1 MADIQDMPGRKTQH
15 FPSED
20 ARPLSNGILIIK
32 SFCFFFQKEALSFL
46 EKRNKKLLP
55 IYRRLVEGQGVCD
68 CFDMM
73 IRSAL
78 LLCAMLAATAA
89 TAQPLVQTGPLTF
102 APLVKRVVPAV
113 VNIAV
118 RMDVAGP
125 DTPARVPPDI
135 KGTPFEKSFRDRQH
149 ARREQI
155 VGAGS
160 GFIVDPSGIIVTN
173 NHVVGRADRIVVSL
187 VDGTELPARLIGADE
202 LTDIAVIKVDAG
214 RKLPSVVWGDSRQVQ
229 VGDWI
234 LAAGNPFGLG
244 GSVTAG
250 IVSARGREIGAG
262 PFDDFFQLDAP
273 INPGNSGGP
282 TFNMAGE
289 VVALNTALVSPT
301 GASVGIGF
309 AIPSEIVT
317 QIVNELLAHGRVDRG
332 WLGVEVDTSGKHH
345 AGALIAAVDKGGPA
359 AHSGLHVGDLVTA
372 FNGEHVGS
380 SKELIRDVSGI
391 NPGGVAHLRV
401 KRQNQ
406 TLDMGVTVGRRP
418 PEPATDETDAP
429 Q

>member
-1 MADIQDMPGRKTQH
+1 MKTRLLLTLC
-15 FPSED
+15 
-20 ARPLSNGILIIK
+20 A
-32 SFCFFFQKEALSFL
+32 
-46 EKRNKKLLP
+46 LLP
-55 IYRRLVEGQGVCD
+55 LFGAP
-68 CFDMM
+68 
-73 IRSAL
+73 AL
-78 LLCAMLAATAA
+78 H
-89 TAQPLVQTGPLTF
+89 AQPLVQTGPLTF

-118 RMDVAGP
+118 RMDVASP
-125 DTPARVPPDI
+125 DTSRVPPDV
-135 KGTPFEKSFRDRQH
+135 KGTPLEKSFRDRQR

-187 VDGTELPARLIGADE
+187 VDGTELPARLLGADA

-317 QIVNELLAHGRVDRG
+317 QIVNELLTHGRVDRG
-332 WLGVEVDTSGKHH
+332 WLGVEVDTSGKRH
-345 AGALIAAVDKGGPA
+345 AGALIAVVEKGGPA
-359 AHSGLHVGDLVTA
+359 ARSGLHVGDLVTA
-372 FNGEHVGS
+372 FNGERVGS
-380 SKELIRDVSGI
+380 SKELIRDVSAI

-401 KRQNQ
+401 RRQNQ
-406 TLDMGVTVGRRP
+406 VIDMGVTVGRRP
-418 PEPATDETDAP
+418 PEPAADEPDAP

>member
-1 MADIQDMPGRKTQH
+1 
-15 FPSED
+15 
-20 ARPLSNGILIIK
+20 
-32 SFCFFFQKEALSFL
+32 
-46 EKRNKKLLP
+46 
-55 IYRRLVEGQGVCD
+55 
-68 CFDMM
+68 
-73 IRSAL
+73 
-78 LLCAMLAATAA
+78 
-89 TAQPLVQTGPLTF
+89 
-102 APLVKRVVPAV
+102 
-113 VNIAV
+113 
-118 RMDVAGP
+118 
-125 DTPARVPPDI
+125 
-135 KGTPFEKSFRDRQH
+135 
-149 ARREQI
+149 
-155 VGAGS
+155 
-160 GFIVDPSGIIVTN
+160 
-173 NHVVGRADRIVVSL
+173 
-187 VDGTELPARLIGADE
+187 
-202 LTDIAVIKVDAG
+202 
-214 RKLPSVVWGDSRQVQ
+214 VQ